1 MTDMTQLFRLQ
12 NEISAFVLQLG
23 NAEEKIERLESA
35 KKSLSS
41 EQEMLHD
48 HKAKIK
54 EPELDGDNWS
64 GNEAS
69 DHEEIRSDMYTAYT
83 DSRDKVEQ
91 MLSSIETEISN
102 LRGEANRCSAS
113 IASKESSLQLLR
125 NRIIT

>member
-41 EQEMLHD
+41 EQELLHD

-54 EPELDGDNWS
+54 EPELDGDNWK

-69 DHEEIRSDMYTAYT
+69 DHEDIRNNMYTAYT
-83 DSRDKVEQ
+83 DSQDKVEQ
-91 MLSSIETEISN
+91 MLNSIETEISN